1 MRAVRELAGYL
12 IGFLVFVIMIPLLM
26 WKISGDVHPVTMQ
39 IICLTVL
46 AVIGIGLSV
55 WSIVYMKRVGQG
67 NPMDAFNHE
76 VAPRTIN
83 LMTDGP
89 YRICRNPMLLGVFI
103 YYIGF
108 NLSIVTSYIR
118 LEESKRSIKAYM
130 KNPINKKDNINGNLS
145 FEYEGSIGSDQKVAI
160 ITLRNDEV
168 INKSFEKVMI
178 TITLKFTKDNY
189 YLGSISA
196 LLDNQKPTV
205 RKCILT
211 KERLEGKQLEDIFKL
226 LEISDEEYSQMK
238 KDMFWNPETYAI
250 EDYSTKVIK

>member
-1 MRAVRELAGYL
+1 MYSADPDRIAKIIRLARKRLNYTQEELGEA
-12 IGFLVFVIMIPLLM
+12 IN
-26 WKISGDVHPVTMQ
+26 KSK
-39 IICLTVL
+39 
-46 AVIGIGLSV
+46 S
-55 WSIVYMKRVGQG
+55 
-67 NPMDAFNHE
+67 
-76 VAPRTIN
+76 TIN
-83 LMTDGP
+83 KYENGLLRMDLETIVDMCNILGLD
-89 YRICRNPMLLGVFI
+89 IRNLVEEDVNPDSINQTGYNKNPFGSDNLFI

-130 KNPINKKDNINGNLS
+130 KNPINKKDNINGALS

>member
-103 YYIGF
+103 YYIGLLICLKSWKAVAIF
-108 NLSIVTSYIR
+108 VIYFAVMMVQVNREEKR
-118 LEESKRSIKAYM
+118 LEHDFGEAY
-130 KNPINKKDNINGNLS
+130 KEYCKK
-145 FEYEGSIGSDQKVAI
+145 
-160 ITLRNDEV
+160 
-168 INKSFEKVMI
+168 
-178 TITLKFTKDNY
+178 TK
-189 YLGSISA
+189 
-196 LLDNQKPTV
+196 
-205 RKCILT
+205 
-211 KERLEGKQLEDIFKL
+211 KL
-226 LEISDEEYSQMK
+226 IPYI
-238 KDMFWNPETYAI
+238 W
-250 EDYSTKVIK
+250 